1 MGQVTR
7 VPAPRSPLD
16 GRWRAA
22 GIVAGLAL
30 VTLVLKP
37 WHVPPASTTP
47 LATPWATAPP
57 AAARS
62 TLPWQRWD
70 PATLGGAAPQPA
82 WELWAAGRVTRIR
95 FVGPSDGFAAAPSV
109 RPQETAVIGGPVIG
123 LGPGETVGAIVLNRP
138 ADADVGVVRLWRFV
152 DGGQPERVDLV
163 ELADPWA
170 APHIRVFA
178 LRAAG
183 IPPDAVAAWPPGLYR
198 LDLLIEPAARVRTL
212 LLSVDARGPQV
223 AVGGAGADELG
234 PLDVRLLRR
243 LPPAAQRWAFG
254 RLLVGWS
261 GRGQRDDPTCRVAEI
276 WLARDVDDRC
286 HPTPVGQASALG
298 VNLGDDRRVV
308 ELRIRQVD
316 PLPGPAAA
324 MVSLDVNGRPG
335 LAMARAREDRF
346 PDGIYRVEAT
356 TAGGGVVGWYA
367 EVSPDPTN

>member
-22 GIVAGLAL
+22 GIVAGLSL
-30 VTLVLKP
+30 VALVLKP
-37 WHVPPASTTP
+37 WSVPAPSTTP

-57 AAARS
+57 PAARS

-70 PATLGGAAPQPA
+70 PATLGAAAPEPA

-95 FVGPSDGFAAAPSV
+95 FVGPADGFAAAPSV

-163 ELADPWA
+163 ELPDPWD

-178 LRAAG
+178 LRALG
-183 IPPDAVAAWPPGLYR
+183 VPRGAVTAWPPGLYR
-198 LDLLIEPAARVRTL
+198 LDLLIEPAVRVRTL
-212 LLSVDARGPQV
+212 LLNVDGGGPQV
-223 AVGGAGADELG
+223 AVGSEDDGEATR
-234 PLDVRLLRR
+234 LDVRLLRR
-243 LPPAAQRWAFG
+243 LPPAAHWWAFG
-254 RLLVGWS
+254 RFLVGWS
-261 GRGQRDDPTCRVAEI
+261 ARAQPDDATCRVAEI
-276 WLARDVDDRC
+276 WLARDVDDGC
-286 HPTPVGQASALG
+286 YPTPVGRASALG
-298 VNLGDDRRVV
+298 VNLGDQRRVV
-308 ELRIRQVD
+308 DLRVRQVD
-316 PLPGPAAA
+316 PLPGPVAAT
-324 MVSLDVNGRPG
+324 VSLDVNGRPG
-335 LAMARAREDRF
+335 LAMARASGERF
-346 PDGIYRVEAT
+346 PDGIYRLEAT
-356 TAGGGVVGWYA
+356 AAGGEVVGWYA